1 MRRLVAGMVALTGL
15 GLSGCGAGLI
25 GGVASSNSGSN
36 GEVLTPQLNFAD
48 QELPM
53 APRTGDVRT
62 LVVAGAQLTGSAI
75 EVKITTSVGEAVQRN
90 AIAQVQGA
98 STIVS
103 FELYM
108 EEIFSLASEPMAV
121 DLPATLSVFAD
132 GKLIGDS
139 IPITLVRR
147 PVATLVFADPSETD
161 AELSPLGERV
171 KIAVDGLRTA
181 EASLLQV
188 LVTTADPDAG
198 VLGATITRLATEVV
212 FAPLSSTNPS
222 TVPTILATIPA
233 NAFPDRVTIQVL
245 DPIAGQSTKIEN
257 AYYRPE
263 FAFALPGQG
272 ATTGGTLLTLI
283 GSALVPYDFGSFPA
297 RYDFDRITVTL
308 AKDERVTELP
318 GEDIRVAESAL
329 DRLVFTMPPS
339 PDGRPGVVDIILT
352 VALEGHD
359 ITVTAKLFLFANP
372 DPFFGPRGA
381 VLAQTPVKSV
391 PIQLDNAPFT
401 TDAPD
406 FALLTEQGGV
416 GYVQL
421 LLAQQNGMF
430 QPFAAP
436 IQIGN
441 HEVAAERNPRDLLVG
456 DFDGDLVPDMFVVNE
471 GVSGSV
477 VHHVVLGQMRP
488 APPIGAVVRVNATVG
503 AVQGRVAFFDD
514 DDLPDV
520 ILIPRPEVISAEL
533 TYQPPVQV
541 LLSRPT
547 ALGEPAF
554 LAMPELD
561 FGVFNYEAIEVTDFD
576 GDGVMDIAV
585 VSGSELRISM
595 MLGNGDGTFVPES
608 AIQVRSIPLYGAAAV
623 DSPAVGLHSCE
634 NGGRPSLALVLA
646 GSASRVPAVAVFN
659 QELDS
664 ISGQWS
670 LQAPA
675 QAGVFVA
682 PQFPIGEP
690 VGLSLVA
697 NIDEQGPVE
706 MVLAVAGEPQFVYG
720 GLLQFDVVDR
730 GFRPLEI
737 ENAVGTE
744 VPVNVSGLAFA
755 TAFPGDSQLSERK
768 AVFVVHEVDVD
779 NARERRLSTRLVQ
792 VGKSPRL
799 LTPDAGGGIPL
810 VIDGIVAGLFT
821 GDDLAPDRSALDLA
835 LATKGAGNSG
845 EVRIIDNDG
854 FGGFPQL
861 DAQLIVSNLL
871 PRSVALVP
879 GVDGQSDLLVC
890 LSSDGVVTI
899 WDPSLGD
906 GVPNANVRMR
916 QLSVPGL
923 LDDESL
929 IQVEDVD
936 RDGFLDVILLL
947 SLATVEPGGGD
958 SLLAL
963 MRGKPVPFGEFPF
976 EMPTNMLA
984 VHGNASTFTLAN
996 FTEAT
1001 AALEMAVAIPSGT
1014 SPTSLDGNHIIFCRY
1029 SAGLLPKDDQFVLSS
1044 ELGGPVNLLAGS
1056 QPARVASSDFD
1067 GDGVSDLIVACEGD
1081 DSLRLFRNTDAPGG
1095 QSIDVN
1101 VAAFEEALGSPWQLG
1116 AGKPTILKLSDV
1128 NGDGNLDVVVVTEF
1142 TGQATTSSV
1151 ASFLSTGSGEF
1162 GDARFVS
1169 ATRVGRFPNKLSLD
1183 LGDWNSDGVPDLF
1196 LGWALQSPATTN
1208 LRVLFGGTK

>member
-1 MRRLVAGMVALTGL
+1 MRHLVAAMVALAGL

-25 GGVASSNSGSN
+25 GGIASSDSGSN

-53 APRTGDVRT
+53 APRAGDVRT
-62 LVVAGAQLTGSAI
+62 VVVAGAQLTGSTI
-75 EVKITTSVGEAVQRN
+75 EVKIATSVGVAVQRN

-108 EEIFSLASEPMAV
+108 DELFPLASEPAAV
-121 DLPATLSVFAD
+121 DRPATLSVFAD
-132 GKLIGDS
+132 GKLIGES

-147 PVATLVFADPSETD
+147 PIATLVFADPAETD
-161 AELSPLGERV
+161 AELSPFGERV
-171 KIAVDGLRTA
+171 KIAVDGLRTGD
-181 EASLLQV
+181 ASLLQV
-188 LVTTADPDAG
+188 LVTTPDPGAG

-212 FAPLSSTNPS
+212 FAPVSSTEPS
-222 TVPTILATIPA
+222 IVPVILATIPA

-245 DPIAGQSTKIEN
+245 DPIAGQSTEIEN

-263 FAFALPGQG
+263 FALALPGQG
-272 ATTGGTLLTLI
+272 STTGGTLLTLI
-283 GSALVPYDFGSFPA
+283 GSALVPYDLGSFPA
-297 RYDFDRITVTL
+297 RYDFDRITLML
-308 AKDERVTELP
+308 AKGGRVTELP
-318 GEDIRVAESAL
+318 GDEIRVAESAL

-352 VALEGHD
+352 VALEDHD
-359 ITVTAKLFLFANP
+359 VTVTAKLFLFANP

-391 PIQLDNAPFT
+391 PIQLDNAPLT

-416 GYVQL
+416 GFVQL

-436 IQIGN
+436 IQVGN
-441 HEVAAERNPRDLLVG
+441 HEIAAERNPRDLLVG
-456 DFDGDLVPDMFVVNE
+456 DFDGDQVPDMFVVNE
-471 GVSGSV
+471 GVPGGV
-477 VHHVVLGQMRP
+477 VHHVVLGQERP
-488 APPIGAVVRVNATVG
+488 APPIGAVVPVHAMVG
-503 AVQGRVAFFDD
+503 AAAGRVAFFDG
-514 DDLPDV
+514 DDLPDI
-520 ILIPRPEVISAEL
+520 ILIPQPEILSAEL
-533 TYQPPVQV
+533 TYQPPIQV

-547 ALGEPAF
+547 AFGEPAF

-561 FGVFNYEAIEVTDFD
+561 FGLFNYEAIEVADFD

-595 MLGNGDGTFVPES
+595 MLGNGDGTFVPEYEID
-608 AIQVRSIPLYGAAAV
+608 AGSIPLYGAASD

-634 NGGRPSLALVLA
+634 NGERPSLALVLA
-646 GSASRVPAVAVFN
+646 GSASKVPAVAVFN
-659 QELDS
+659 QEFES

-670 LQAPA
+670 LQLPG

-682 PQFPIGEP
+682 PQFGEP
-690 VGLSLVA
+690 VGQSLVA
-697 NIDEQGPVE
+697 NLDEEGPIE
-706 MVLAVAGEPQFVYG
+706 MVLAVAGEPQIVSG
-720 GLLQFDVVDR
+720 GLLQFDLVER
-730 GFRPLEI
+730 GFRALEI
-737 ENAVGTE
+737 ENAGGTE
-744 VPVNVSGLAFA
+744 VPVNVSELVFA
-755 TAFPGDSQLSERK
+755 TAFPGDSPLSERK

-779 NARERRLSTRLVQ
+779 NTRERRLSTRLVQ
-792 VGKSPRL
+792 VGKPLRL

-821 GDDLAPDRSALDLA
+821 GDDVAPDRSALDLA
-835 LATKGAGNSG
+835 LVTKGAENSG

-861 DAQLIVSNLL
+861 DAQLSVSSLL

-879 GVDGQSDLLVC
+879 GVVGQSDLLVC
-890 LSSDGVVTI
+890 LSSNGVVTI

-906 GVPNANVRMR
+906 GVPNVNVQAR

-923 LDDESL
+923 LDDESQ

-947 SLATVEPGGGD
+947 SLSSLDPGQD
-958 SLLAL
+958 HSLLVL
-963 MRGKPVPFGEFPF
+963 MRGKPVTFGEFPF
-976 EMPTNMLA
+976 EVPTNMLE
-984 VHGNASTFTLAN
+984 VHGNASAFTLAN

-1001 AALEMAVAIPSGT
+1001 EALEMAVAIPTGT
-1014 SPTSLDGNHIIFCRY
+1014 SSTSLDGNHIIFCRY
-1029 SAGLLPKDDQFVLSS
+1029 SAGQTPKDDKFELSS
-1044 ELGGPVNLLAGS
+1044 EIGGPVNLLAGS
-1056 QPARVASSDFD
+1056 QPARLASSDFD

-1081 DSLRLFRNTDAPGG
+1081 DTLRLFRNTDAPGG
-1095 QSIDVN
+1095 QSSEVN
-1101 VAAFEEALGSPWQLG
+1101 VGAFEEALGSPWQLG

-1142 TGQATTSSV
+1142 TGQTTATSV
-1151 ASFLSTGSGEF
+1151 ASYLSTGTGDF

-1169 ATRVGRFPNKLSLD
+1169 ATRAGLFPNKLSLD

-1196 LGWALQSPATTN
+1196 LGWALQLSATAN